1 MTGGGKSS
9 GILLATLLAFFI
21 AASSRPCL
29 AAGDAIL
36 PLAAEHIA
44 GGDYHSAITECMRYQ
59 FLHPGSQGYPRSMLL
74 MGEAYYRGGNYYE
87 AANVMSSCHT
97 RYRDRPEGER
107 ALLSLAYM
115 RLVKGSPFLA
125 YRTYQ
130 EYNYIYADGFLR
142 EEASADICYA
152 LALQYDANGTRS
164 AIASYKRSFP
174 DGRYTERLM
183 ELERLMKTEV
193 NRPQKSLGVAVGGSL
208 LLPGFGHFYVGKY
221 VEGALA
227 FLTTTA
233 LLYLTYDSYKDD
245 NTFGAIV
252 FGVAAFGFYQ
262 YSLYGAITNVYE
274 HNSREGYYRSVRM
287 AARTHF

>member
-1 MTGGGKSS
+1 MTSCGKGT
-9 GILLATLLAFFI
+9 GILLVPLIAFFI
-21 AASSRPCL
+21 AAPYGPCH
-29 AAGDAIL
+29 AGGDTIL
-36 PLAAEHIA
+36 PLAADHLA

-59 FLHPGSQGYPRSMLL
+59 FLHPGSEGYPRSMLL
-74 MGEAYYRGGNYYE
+74 MGEAYFRGGNYYE
-87 AANVMSSCHT
+87 ATNMMSSCHT

-130 EYNYIYADGFLR
+130 EYNYIYGDGALR

-152 LALQYDANGTRS
+152 LALQYDVSGARS
-164 AIASYKRSFP
+164 AAASYRKSFP

-183 ELERLMKTEV
+183 DLERLMNTEV
-193 NRPQKSLGVAVGGSL
+193 NRPRKSLGVSVGGSL

-221 VEGALA
+221 AQGALA
-227 FLTTTA
+227 LLTNAA
-233 LLYLTYDSYKDD
+233 LLYLTYDGYRDD
-245 NTFGAIV
+245 NTFRAVV

-262 YSLYGAITNVYE
+262 YSLYAAITNVYE
-274 HNSREGYYRSVRM
+274 HNSREGYYQSVRM